1 MKFTHLHVHTHYS
14 LLDGLSKIDE
24 LLDYV
29 KENNMDSVAITDH
42 GVLYGAVEFF
52 KKAKKKGIKP
62 IIGCEVYVAE
72 KSRLNRNQ
80 EEKNH
85 HLILLA
91 KNKEG
96 YKNLCHL
103 ITASYLEGF
112 YYKPR
117 VDEEI
122 LKKHG
127 KGLIALS
134 GCIKGKIPS
143 LILNKKDPRET
154 IKLYQKI
161 FDSFYLELQHHANL
175 PDQEKVNKEL
185 IKLSKEM
192 KVPLVATSDSHY
204 LRPEDADAHD
214 ILVAINTGSTIHDE
228 NRLSMRE
235 SDLSLPTPEE
245 MAKRFKHVP
254 EALENTTKI
263 AKECCFE
270 FTLGVNKMPHFDLPE
285 KTKNTDYLQKLCLKG
300 LKEKYNNSS
309 QAKQRMDY
317 ELGIINKVGF
327 TDYFL
332 IVHDFVKWSRDNRIV
347 VGPGRGSIG
356 GSIVAYLIDI
366 TNIDPLK
373 YNLLFERFLNPERIS
388 MPDIDLDFADRRREE
403 VIQYV
408 TKKYGQERV
417 AQIITFGTMA
427 ARGSIRDVGRALGL
441 PYAFCDQTAKMVP
454 FGMSL
459 SEALEKSPEFSDL
472 YKENEEARELIDF
485 ARQLE
490 GVARHASTHACGVV
504 IAAEPLTDLVPL
516 QKASEDSST
525 STVTQYELHAVEDIG
540 LLKMDFLGLKNLT
553 VIEDTIKKIFVV
565 HKKKIDINEIPL
577 DDKKTYQLFQRAETV
592 GVFQLECLAQGTMV
606 DDRPIEKIRKGD
618 YIKSYLNNKIIINEV
633 LDSQP
638 AGQKEVWQVKTEKQ
652 TIEATPEHSFLTNQG
667 WKKLKE
673 INNEELITEDLSST
687 PIISITPVGLKP
699 TYDIMMKE
707 PADNFIAN
715 GLVVHNSGGMQ
726 RYLKLLK
733 PTCFED
739 IIAMVALYRPGP
751 MEFIPDYIA
760 CKHGEKEQKYP
771 HPVLKPILQETYSI
785 PVYQEQIMRI
795 AQDLAGF
802 TLSEADILRKAM
814 GKKIKELLME
824 LEDKFIE
831 GAINNKIEK
840 EIAQKIWEWIIPFA
854 SYGFNKS
861 HSTGYAMIAYQT
873 AYLKTHYPVEFMASL
888 LTSDRN
894 DTDKISK
901 IIEDCRRMKIK
912 VLPPD
917 VNESFIFFGV
927 VPQQKQIRFGLA
939 AIKNMGFAIAEQ
951 IVEERKLNGPY
962 TSIANFAKR
971 LTFNKKSLE
980 ALIKAGALDDLGER
994 NQLLEN
1000 MEEIL
1005 RYSRKKNDDD
1015 NQGTLFGGGS
1025 SDLNLKEATPAKKSE
1040 KLKWEKELLGLFIT
1054 SHPLEEYQAILAD
1067 QSRPINEVKQAY
1079 IGERVR
1085 TGGLISSI
1093 KKIMTKKGDLMA
1105 FVNLEDMNDRIELV
1119 LFPKTWRILQN
1130 IFIENK
1136 IAVVSGKL
1144 DYRDNAAKIICDS
1157 AEEIYET

>member
-85 HLILLA
+85 HLILLV
-91 KNKEG
+91 KNEEG

-103 ITASYLEGF
+103 VTASYLEGF

-117 VDEEI
+117 VDEE
-122 LKKHG
+122 LLQKHG
-127 KGLIALS
+127 RGLIALS
-134 GCIKGKIPS
+134 ACIKGKIPS
-143 LILNKKDPRET
+143 LILNKQDPRET
-154 IKLYQKI
+154 IKLYQKT
-161 FDSFYLELQHHANL
+161 FDSFYLELQHHASI
-175 PDQEKVNKEL
+175 PEQEKVNKEL

-228 NRLSMRE
+228 NRLSMRAH
-235 SDLSLPTPEE
+235 DLSLPTPEE

-254 EALENTTKI
+254 EALENTVKI
-263 AKECCFE
+263 AQECNFE
-270 FTLGVNKMPHFDLPE
+270 FVLGKNRMPRFDLPD
-285 KTKNTDYLQKLCLKG
+285 KVKNTDYLRNLCLEG
-300 LKEKYNNSS
+300 LKEKYNNDPK
-309 QAKQRMDY
+309 AKERMDY
-317 ELGIINKVGF
+317 ELGVINKTGF

-332 IVHDFVKWSRDNRIV
+332 IVHDFVRWSKANRII
-347 VGPGRGSIG
+347 VGPGRGSVG
-356 GSIVAYLIDI
+356 GSIVAYLLNI

-408 TKKYGQERV
+408 TEKYGQERV

-441 PYAFCDQTAKMVP
+441 PYSFCDQTAKTVP

-459 SEALEKSPEFSDL
+459 SEAIEKSPEFSDL
-472 YKENEEARELIDF
+472 YKQDEQARELIDF
-485 ARQLE
+485 ALQLE

-504 IAAEPLTDLVPL
+504 IAAEPLTDIVPL
-516 QKASEDSST
+516 QKSEGSST
-525 STVTQYELHAVEDIG
+525 STVTQYELHAIEDIG

-553 VIEDTIKKIFVV
+553 VIEDTIKKIYAVRKENV
-565 HKKKIDINEIPL
+565 DINEIPL

-592 GVFQLECLAQGTMV
+592 GVFQLECLAEGTMV
-606 DDRPIEKIRKGD
+606 DNRPIEKIRKGD
-618 YIKSYLNNKIIINEV
+618 KIKSYLDNKIIINEV
-633 LDSQP
+633 LDIQP
-638 AGQKEVWQVKTEKQ
+638 AGQKEVWQVKTAKQ
-652 TIEATPEHSFLTNQG
+652 IIEATPEHSFLTNHG

-673 INNEELITEDLSST
+673 IQDEELVTEDLSST
-687 PIISITPVGLKP
+687 AIISISPAGVKP

-733 PTCFED
+733 PSCFED

-751 MEFIPDYIA
+751 MEFIPNYIA
-760 CKHGEKEQKYP
+760 CKHGEKQQEYP
-771 HPVLKPILQETYSI
+771 HPSLKPILEETYSI

-795 AQDLAGF
+795 AQDFAGF
-802 TLSEADILRKAM
+802 SLSEADILRKAM

-824 LEDKFIE
+824 LEEKFIK
-831 GAINNKIEK
+831 GAIKNKIQK
-840 EIAQKIWEWIIPFA
+840 EIAQEIWEWIIPFA

-888 LTSDRN
+888 LTSDRG
-894 DTDKISK
+894 DTDRLSR

-927 VPQQKQIRFGLA
+927 VPNQKQIRFGLA
-939 AIKNMGFAIAEQ
+939 AIKNMGLAIAEQ
-951 IVEERKLNGPY
+951 IVEERKLKGPY
-962 TSIANFAKR
+962 TSIANFARR

-980 ALIKAGALDDLGER
+980 ALIKAGALDELGER

-1005 RYSRKKNDDD
+1005 RYSRKKDDD
-1015 NQGTLFGGGS
+1015 NNQGTLFGGGS
-1025 SDLNLKEATPAKKSE
+1025 SDLNLQETPPAKKSE

-1054 SHPLEEYQAILAD
+1054 SHPLEEYQAVLAD
-1067 QSRPINEVKQAY
+1067 QSRPINEVKKAY
-1079 IGERVR
+1079 IGERVC

-1105 FVNLEDMNDRIELV
+1105 FVNLEDMNDRIEIV
-1119 LFPKTWRILQN
+1119 LFPKTWRSLQK

-1136 IAVVSGKL
+1136 IAIISGKL